1 MICKTEQPKFG
12 SATRISNRRA
22 NTIGEGE
29 IDAARRHILRPRRS
43 LTYPHVSSF
52 PCSQIKS
59 DAMSRRCNRC
69 NLNNSY
75 ISFLSTKIKRVE
87 ELVENLGNITTSANY
102 NNKNS
107 SFTPSSVIFGSEVVD
122 FSKMNVNELIS
133 FSSKLGAGLFGNHVV
148 TSESENTSKVK
159 NRMNINAI
167 INSGDN

>member
-1 MICKTEQPKFG
+1 MICKTEQPKYG

-22 NTIGEGE
+22 NTIGGGE
-29 IDAARRHILRPRRS
+29 IDAVRRHVFRPRRS

-52 PCSQIKS
+52 PCTQIKS

-69 NLNNSY
+69 TLNNGY

-87 ELVENLGNITTSANY
+87 ELVENLGKITTSANY

-107 SFTPSSVIFGSEVVD
+107 SSVIFGSEVVD

-133 FSSKLGAGLFGNHVV
+133 FSSKLGAGLFGNHVI
-148 TSESENTSKVK
+148 TSEPENTSKVK